1 MLIDPYDAVLFDLD
15 GVLYRGDRPIEHA
28 AASVSRLRDLG
39 KRVAFVTN
47 NSSRTP
53 ETLAERLR
61 SVGVDATLDEVVT
74 SALAT
79 ADLLSARHARR
90 AFVVGGEGLRK
101 ALAEAGVEIVDT
113 ADGDVDTVVVGFDRG
128 VTYDQLRDASLLVAR
143 GASFVGSNPD
153 ASFPAADGE
162 NWPGAGALIAAIETT
177 TGVRAEIVGKPH
189 APLLRSAADRTHG
202 RRPLVVGDRIDT
214 DVEGALALGWDA
226 ALVLTGVSTER
237 EAEEASPPPT
247 YVLQDLRGLFR
258 DP

>member
-15 GVLYRGDRPIEHA
+15 GVLYRRDRPIAHA
-28 AASVSRLRDLG
+28 AASVARLRDLG

-53 ETLAERLR
+53 ETLVGRLR

-79 ADLLSARHARR
+79 ADLLGTRHARR
-90 AFVVGGEGLRK
+90 AFVVGGEGLRN
-101 ALAEAGVEIVDT
+101 ALAEAGVDVVDT
-113 ADGDVDTVVVGFDRG
+113 ADGEVDTVVVGFDG
-128 VTYDQLRDASLLVAR
+128 AVTYDRLRDASVLVAR
-143 GASFVGSNPD
+143 GAAFVGSNPD

-189 APLLRSAADRTHG
+189 APLLRSAAERANA

-214 DVEGALALGWDA
+214 DIDGALALGWDA
-226 ALVLTGVSTER
+226 ALVLTGVSTEA
-237 EAEEASPPPT
+237 EAEEASSPPT
-247 YVLQDLRGLFR
+247 YVIEDLRGLFR
-258 DP
+258 EP